1 MQAIQIAR
9 HGGPEVLSVREVPQ
23 PTPGAGEV
31 LIRTVA
37 SSLNPVDWKT
47 RAWEVGP
54 DLPATLGWDLAGV
67 VTAANHPGYRPG
79 DHVIA
84 MSAQIAT
91 GRGTWAEQ
99 VALPARLL
107 AAAPTTLPLA
117 DAAALPLAGVTA
129 LQALN
134 RAAVTDGDNV
144 LIIGAAGAVGGIAV
158 QLARHTGA
166 TVDALVSRP
175 EHLDA
180 ARELGAEH
188 AWHTP
193 ADLPRRTY
201 TAVLDTAGVDA
212 GPALAPRGRYIS
224 IADHRLPDIPG
235 AAKSYVQEDQ
245 DHLAQLAALV
255 DGGELR
261 LRIAYRYPFHEARSA
276 HERFEAGGVL
286 GKILLTF

>member
-47 RAWEVGP
+47 RAGKAGP
-54 DLPATLGWDLAGV
+54 ELPATLGWDLAGV
-67 VTAANHPGYRPG
+67 VTAANHPGYHLG
-79 DHVIA
+79 DQVIA

-107 AAAPTTLPLA
+107 APAPTTLPLA

-144 LIIGAAGAVGGIAV
+144 LITGAAGAVGGIAV
-158 QLARHTGA
+158 QLSRRTGA

-180 ARELGAEH
+180 ARELGA
-188 AWHTP
+188 ARVWHTP

-201 TAVLDTAGVDA
+201 TAVLDTAGIDA

-224 IADHRLPDIPG
+224 IADHPLPDIPG
-235 AAKSYVQEDQ
+235 AAKNYVQEDQ
-245 DHLAQLAALV
+245 DHLAQLTALV
-255 DGGELR
+255 DRGELR
-261 LRIAYRYPFHEARSA
+261 LRIAHRYPFHEVRSA